1 MTVTDL
7 PDDTLLKVQDLQMH
21 FPAEKDWCG
30 RTTRWVKAVDEV
42 SFTIRRGETFGI
54 VGESGSGKSTAA
66 RAILRAYKPTGGS
79 VRFKDPSG
87 TWHELTDMNEDGLR
101 PLRRHMQMIFQ
112 DPYSSLNPRMT
123 IEQLIGEPM
132 INQGITDATIIRDRA
147 AELLVQVG
155 LRPEALS
162 RYPHAFSGGQ
172 RQRVGIAR
180 ALATN
185 PTFIAADESVSA
197 LDVSIAAQTINL
209 MQDLQEELGLTYMFI
224 THDLSMVEHIS
235 DRIGVM
241 YAGRL
246 LEVSDTDSFFARPLH
261 PYSEALLSAI
271 PVPDPRRAR
280 KSRGKRVKGEVP
292 DPANLPPGCAFAQR
306 CPYATDRCTGE
317 RPTLRHVAPGRYV
330 RCHFAD
336 ELQLEG
342 PKA

>member
-1 MTVTDL
+1 MTNTQDNA
-7 PDDTLLKVQDLQMH
+7 LLEVKNLRMH
-21 FPAEKDWCG
+21 FPADKDWRG
-30 RTTRWVKAVDEV
+30 RPRRWIKAVDDV
-42 SFTIRRGETFGI
+42 SFTINKGETFGI

-66 RAILRAYKPTGGS
+66 RAILRAYEPTDGS
-79 VRFKDPSG
+79 VRFRTPDGNWNDITHMK
-87 TWHELTDMNEDGLR
+87 EDTLR
-101 PLRRHMQMIFQ
+101 PFRRHMQMIFQ

-132 INQGITDATIIRDRA
+132 VNQGIANAGQIRDRA

-185 PTFIAADESVSA
+185 PTFIAADETVSA

-241 YAGRL
+241 YGGRL
-246 LEVSDTDSFFARPLH
+246 LEVSETEAFFKRPLH

-271 PVPDPRRAR
+271 PIPDPRRAKAAKKAR
-280 KSRGKRVKGEVP
+280 IKGEVP
-292 DPANLPPGCAFAQR
+292 DPANLPKGCAFAPR
-306 CPYATDRCTGE
+306 CAYATQACTTDR
-317 RPTLRHVAPGRYV
+317 PPLREVLPGRFT
-330 RCHFAD
+330 RCIHA
-336 ELQLEG
+336 EQLNLVG